1 MLDYLLSNRP
11 QQFSRAVKT
20 ADIRQKLNFV
30 DCIGVKGLVCLLT
43 LPFRLVIF
51 SLFARKHYDKSL

>member
-1 MLDYLLSNRP
+1 MFDYLLSNRP

-30 DCIGVKGLVCLLT
+30 DCIGVKVKGLVCLLT

-51 SLFARKHYDKSL
+51 FSLCKEAV